1 MRATSRVRQA
11 GLVVAC
17 ASVLLGV
24 VIGFWPVTAT
34 VVGDVSYSCG
44 SGFIHSRSTWKV
56 DTRAM
61 AAPGETVGVS
71 TATPNRA
78 CPSRVYRRRDFAYAL
93 VAIAAL
99 TGAALLASAAF
110 DPAATPMTTRRA
122 KGRRTSPVIR
132 R

>member
-1 MRATSRVRQA
+1 VRQA
-11 GLVVAC
+11 ALVVAG
-17 ASVLLGV
+17 ASVFLGV
-24 VIGFWPVTAT
+24 VIGFWPVSAT

-56 DTRAM
+56 DTRTVAG
-61 AAPGETVGVS
+61 PGQTAGVS
-71 TATPNRA
+71 TATPDSA

-93 VAIAAL
+93 VGIAAI

-122 KGRRTSPVIR
+122 RSRRTSTVLR

>member
-1 MRATSRVRQA
+1 MHPTSRVRQA
-11 GLVVAC
+11 GLIVAC

-24 VIGFWPVTAT
+24 VIGLWPVTAT

-61 AAPGETVGVS
+61 GTPGETIGVS
-71 TATPNRA
+71 TATPNSA

-110 DPAATPMTTRRA
+110 DPAATPMTTRR
-122 KGRRTSPVIR
+122 KTRRTSPVIR